1 MSTEIRFLQML
12 EDDLREAAAREREPR
27 VDVTGAPRRLPR
39 RGRTWATVAAA
50 ALVVLVIAG
59 AIGFLAQG
67 GLRQQRAASTIG
79 GSGTAA
85 PPVKAGEQNL
95 GAAHGT
101 APGFAVPSP
110 APVPGTSTDQGV
122 AFGAAATSNGR
133 ASLAG
138 PQAPQSDLSKI
149 VRDGRIGVEVPNG
162 QFTKNV
168 AAVTRIA
175 VRHGGIVLSSSTQN
189 DTSGT
194 FTLRVPAKT
203 FDQVMLQLRA
213 LGTVEGARVLYQDT
227 TGQDVTAQFVDLK
240 ARLSI
245 LRGTKARLV
254 SLQSKA
260 TTVNEILALG
270 AKIDDVQL
278 QIEKI
283 QGSLNVI
290 DAQVAESTVRV
301 ELREQDAQAPS
312 GTEPPERPSLGSA
325 WDRAVQ
331 GFLRVVGAVIVGL
344 GYLIP
349 IGIVALGI
357 WLVVMAVRRRRR
369 AAS

>member
-1 MSTEIRFLQML
+1 MNTEIRFLQVL
-12 EDDLREAAAREREPR
+12 EDDLREAAARERTPR
-27 VDVTGAPRRLPR
+27 GDISGAPRRLPR
-39 RGRTWATVAAA
+39 RGRTWTTVAA

-67 GLRQQRAASTIG
+67 GSRQQRHASTG
-79 GSGTAA
+79 AASGTAA
-85 PPVKAGEQNL
+85 PGVSEGKAPDRPASL
-95 GAAHGT
+95 GGL
-101 APGFAVPSP
+101 AVPSP
-110 APVPGTSTDQGV
+110 APAPVGVNDQGV
-122 AFGAAATSNGR
+122 AFGSAESASGRGAAA
-133 ASLAG
+133 AV

-149 VRDGRIGVEVPNG
+149 VRDGRIGVEIPNG

-213 LGTVEGARVLYQDT
+213 LGAVEGARILYQDS

-245 LRGTKARLV
+245 LRGTKARLL

-260 TTVNEILALG
+260 TTVSEILSLG
-270 AKIDDVQL
+270 SKIDDVQL
-278 QIEKI
+278 QIERI

-301 ELREQDAQAPS
+301 ELREQDAQAPQ
-312 GTEPPERPSLGSA
+312 GTEPVERPSLGSA
-325 WDRAVQ
+325 WDHAVQ

-349 IGIVALGI
+349 IGVVALGI
-357 WLVVMAVRRRRR
+357 WLVVTAVRRRRR